1 MMTEEKALLGKDK
14 NAFNTGNFDRIGK
27 ELQKTRMGFGI
38 RNEREELNELM
49 RSTDSNTFKNSPDRG
64 K

>member
-1 MMTEEKALLGKDK
+1 
-14 NAFNTGNFDRIGK
+14 
-27 ELQKTRMGFGI
+27 MGFGI